1 MDLTWTNT
9 WLAILAVISLIQFLI
24 VCAAG
29 LLAYRMYQKA
39 MTTIETVERVHIA
52 PLRARV
58 DGMLDQVQVM
68 TDKVRH
74 VQESVS
80 DALRH
85 VTGTGSA
92 VAGAVKSK
100 TWPIVG
106 IIQGLKSVANSVMGN
121 GRRRPRRATGPTA
134 LCKVLLHRSF
144 RRLTRKI
151 SHFLP
156 VRALQY
162 KRSTGFLSGFL
173 RLAPLQCAE
182 QPQARE
188 APAGASSRHSTLIST
203 RSAVNGDGRRAEEL
217 G

>member
-1 MDLTWTNT
+1 MMDLTWTNT
-9 WLAILAVISLIQFLI
+9 WLAILAIISLIQFLF
-24 VCAAG
+24 VCAVAFF
-29 LLAYRMYQKA
+29 AYRLYQQA
-39 MTTIETVERVHIA
+39 MTTIETVERLHIA

-106 IIQGLKSVANSVMGN
+106 IFQGLKSVANSMMGN
-121 GRRRPRRATGPTA
+121 GRHDPPD
-134 LCKVLLHRSF
+134 RS
-144 RRLTRKI
+144 
-151 SHFLP
+151 
-156 VRALQY
+156 Y
-162 KRSTGFLSGFL
+162 
-173 RLAPLQCAE
+173 
-182 QPQARE
+182 
-188 APAGASSRHSTLIST
+188 GAM
-203 RSAVNGDGRRAEEL
+203 
-217 G
+217 

>member
-1 MDLTWTNT
+1 MADLTWTNT
-9 WLAILAVISLIQFLI
+9 WLAILAVISVIQFLI
-24 VCAAG
+24 VCVAG
-29 LLAYRMYQKA
+29 FLAYRLYQKA
-39 MTTIETVERVHIA
+39 ITTVETVERVHIA

-106 IIQGLKSVANSVMGN
+106 VLQGLKSVANTMMGN
-121 GRRRPRRATGPTA
+121 GRHDPPD
-134 LCKVLLHRSF
+134 RS
-144 RRLTRKI
+144 
-151 SHFLP
+151 
-156 VRALQY
+156 Y
-162 KRSTGFLSGFL
+162 
-173 RLAPLQCAE
+173 
-182 QPQARE
+182 
-188 APAGASSRHSTLIST
+188 GAM
-203 RSAVNGDGRRAEEL
+203 
-217 G
+217 